1 MSHTTSIHMLR
12 HGEVFNPEKIL
23 YGRIPGYK
31 LSERGQAMAE
41 MVADF
46 FQDRD
51 VTHLVAS
58 PLERAQQ
65 TAEPLA
71 RKLNLK
77 INTDDNLIE
86 ADNVFEGQRVV
97 GGAGSLRKP
106 SSWRHLWNPF
116 RPSWGEPYQ
125 AIADRMK
132 LAVEAAR
139 HNSLGHESVLVS
151 HQSPIWIARLAY
163 ENKRFIHNPTK
174 RICNLASVTTLTF
187 KDAELVNIE
196 YFEPAAS
203 LYKEST
209 GGVGA

>member
-86 ADNVFEGQRVV
+86 ADNVFEGQQVV
-97 GGAGSLRKP
+97 GAICGIHLDLLGVSL
-106 SSWRHLWNPF
+106 
-116 RPSWGEPYQ
+116 
-125 AIADRMK
+125 
-132 LAVEAAR
+132 
-139 HNSLGHESVLVS
+139 
-151 HQSPIWIARLAY
+151 
-163 ENKRFIHNPTK
+163 TK
-174 RICNLASVTTLTF
+174 Q
-187 KDAELVNIE
+187 
-196 YFEPAAS
+196 
-203 LYKEST
+203 
-209 GGVGA
+209 